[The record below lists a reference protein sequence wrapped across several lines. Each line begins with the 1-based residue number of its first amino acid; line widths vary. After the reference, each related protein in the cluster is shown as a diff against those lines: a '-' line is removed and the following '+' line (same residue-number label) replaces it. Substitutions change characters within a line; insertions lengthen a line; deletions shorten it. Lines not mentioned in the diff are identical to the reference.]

1 LNEAGRNDPCRC
13 GSGRKYKKCCLDK
26 DLARKD
32 VAGKSVLD
40 RISQQDQVPSEPP
53 KEKTKIRPPRVTAH
67 LGRWFGLER
76 RDEILRLAATSKG
89 KWKDDSGRGQFAG
102 WVHPPGQM
110 PVHVEGLWL
119 PPDLDGVCS
128 RCGRK
133 RCIHLAALASMLE
146 GASPAGRSEPKEEQ
160 HPCSI
165 RLFLSRWRVTP
176 PGRRSF
182 TTDGACLFFGYGPRE
197 VEESKHADTLTWDGD
212 DGPIVCPRDLGAEA
226 GARALLDEL
235 GWSRTEFSSVRHT
248 RENRVEDFLDFIEFQ
263 APRLREAGWD
273 VEVSESLDLR
283 VVEVDSWKGTWTRE
297 PDGWFGMRLGIEFE
311 GGHAD
316 LFDLCKQILSG
327 SDLESVL
334 ARLRDGKSLTVRAT
348 RGYLRLPPERML
360 PILSAMAFLLHG
372 DEKAVRVPAL
382 LAGRLADMGLGENSW
397 TGLGALREIRS
408 RLESVQAPAPAG
420 LPESVRATLRPYQEA
435 GLAWVQWLSGNGFG
449 GILADDMGLGKTLQ
463 TIAHIACERRDGKL
477 DRPALIVCPTS
488 LSTNWAEEFAR
499 FCPDLRVVVLHG
511 ADRRDRRDDA
521 ETADVAIT
529 TYPLLSRDEEWLAT
543 RRWHLLVLD
552 EAQTLKNSRAVARKV
567 VARLPARHRLALSG
581 TPMENHLGE
590 LWSLFDLV
598 QPGLL
603 GTERHFSRNIRPRIE
618 KLGDE
623 FLRARLRGVVSPFI
637 LRRTKEDVAR
647 ELPEKTE
654 IVQMVEL
661 RGRQRD
667 LYETVRSAQDVRLR
681 TIFSEKGWETSA
693 IQVLDALLRLRQTC
707 CDPRLLPPE
716 VGKGCEESAKLE
728 WVAENLPEMVEEGR
742 RVLVFSQFTSFLD
755 LVEPI
760 LAGAGIPFLR
770 LDGSTRER
778 GHLVKEFQ
786 VGGAK
791 VFLLSLKAGGT
802 GLNLTAADTV
812 VFLDPWWNP
821 AVEAQAAD
829 RAHRIGQEK
838 KVFVY
843 RLVAR
848 GTVEERILSLQERKS
863 QLATSIL
870 EGGGAASVK
879 FTPQELAELLRP
891 LE

>member
-1 LNEAGRNDPCRC
+1 
-13 GSGRKYKKCCLDK
+13 
-26 DLARKD
+26 
-32 VAGKSVLD
+32 
-40 RISQQDQVPSEPP
+40 
-53 KEKTKIRPPRVTAH
+53 
-67 LGRWFGLER
+67 
-76 RDEILRLAATSKG
+76 
-89 KWKDDSGRGQFAG
+89 
-102 WVHPPGQM
+102 M
-110 PVHVEGLWL
+110 
-119 PPDLDGVCS
+119 
-128 RCGRK
+128 
-133 RCIHLAALASMLE
+133 
-146 GASPAGRSEPKEEQ
+146 
-160 HPCSI
+160 
-165 RLFLSRWRVTP
+165 
-176 PGRRSF
+176 
-182 TTDGACLFFGYGPRE
+182 
-197 VEESKHADTLTWDGD
+197 
-212 DGPIVCPRDLGAEA
+212 
-226 GARALLDEL
+226 
-235 GWSRTEFSSVRHT
+235 
-248 RENRVEDFLDFIEFQ
+248 
-263 APRLREAGWD
+263 
-273 VEVSESLDLR
+273 
-283 VVEVDSWKGTWTRE
+283 
-297 PDGWFGMRLGIEFE
+297 
-311 GGHAD
+311 
-316 LFDLCKQILSG
+316 
-327 SDLESVL
+327 
-334 ARLRDGKSLTVRAT
+334 
-348 RGYLRLPPERML
+348 
-360 PILSAMAFLLHG
+360 
-372 DEKAVRVPAL
+372 
-382 LAGRLADMGLGENSW
+382 
-397 TGLGALREIRS
+397 
-408 RLESVQAPAPAG
+408 
-420 LPESVRATLRPYQEA
+420 
-435 GLAWVQWLSGNGFG
+435 
-449 GILADDMGLGKTLQ
+449 
-463 TIAHIACERRDGKL
+463 
-477 DRPALIVCPTS
+477 
-488 LSTNWAEEFAR
+488 
-499 FCPDLRVVVLHG
+499 VVLHG

>member
-1 LNEAGRNDPCRC
+1 
-13 GSGRKYKKCCLDK
+13 
-26 DLARKD
+26 
-32 VAGKSVLD
+32 
-40 RISQQDQVPSEPP
+40 
-53 KEKTKIRPPRVTAH
+53 
-67 LGRWFGLER
+67 
-76 RDEILRLAATSKG
+76 
-89 KWKDDSGRGQFAG
+89 
-102 WVHPPGQM
+102 
-110 PVHVEGLWL
+110 
-119 PPDLDGVCS
+119 LDG
-128 RCGRK
+128 
-133 RCIHLAALASMLE
+133 
-146 GASPAGRSEPKEEQ
+146 
-160 HPCSI
+160 
-165 RLFLSRWRVTP
+165 
-176 PGRRSF
+176 
-182 TTDGACLFFGYGPRE
+182 
-197 VEESKHADTLTWDGD
+197 
-212 DGPIVCPRDLGAEA
+212 
-226 GARALLDEL
+226 L
-235 GWSRTEFSSVRHT
+235 GWSRSEFSTVRHT
-248 RENRVEDFLDFIEFQ
+248 SENRLEDFLDFIEFQ
-263 APRLREAGWD
+263 VPRLREANWD
-273 VEVSESLDLR
+273 VEVAESLDLR
-283 VVEVDSWKGTWTRE
+283 VVEVDSWKGAWTQE
-297 PDGWFGMRLGIEFE
+297 ANGWFGMRLGIEFE
-311 GGHAD
+311 GGRAD

-334 ARLRDGKSLTVRAT
+334 ARLREGKPLIVRASQ
-348 RGYLRLPPERML
+348 GYLRLPPERML
-360 PILSAMAFLLHG
+360 PILSAMAFLVHG

-382 LAGRLADMGLGENSW
+382 LAGRLADMGLGEGSW
-397 TGLGALREIRS
+397 TGLGALHEIRS
-408 RLESVQAPAPAG
+408 RLESVQAPSPVR
-420 LPESVRATLRPYQEA
+420 LPESVQATLRPYQET
-435 GLAWVQWLSGNGFG
+435 GLAWLQWLSCNGFG

-463 TIAHIACERRDGKL
+463 TISHIACECREGKL
-477 DRPALIVCPTS
+477 DHPALIVCPTS

-511 ADRRDRRDDA
+511 ADRRDRREAA
-521 ETADVAIT
+521 EAADVAIT
-529 TYPLLSRDEEWLAT
+529 TYPLLSRDEEWLVAQK
-543 RRWHLLVLD
+543 WHLLVLD
-552 EAQTLKNSRAVARKV
+552 EAQTLKNSKAVARKV
-567 VARLPARHRLALSG
+567 VARLQARHRLALSG

-623 FLRARLRGVVSPFI
+623 SLRARLRSVVSPFL
-637 LRRTKEDVAR
+637 LRRAKGEVAQD
-647 ELPEKTE
+647 LPEKTE

-681 TIFSEKGWETSA
+681 TIFTEKGWETST

-716 VGKGCEESAKLE
+716 IGKGCEESAKLE

-760 LAGAGIPFLR
+760 LSSAGIPFLR

-778 GHLVKEFQ
+778 GRLVNEFQ
-786 VGGAK
+786 DGEAK

-838 KVFVY
+838 NVFVY

-863 QLATSIL
+863 QLASSIL

-891 LE
+891 LD